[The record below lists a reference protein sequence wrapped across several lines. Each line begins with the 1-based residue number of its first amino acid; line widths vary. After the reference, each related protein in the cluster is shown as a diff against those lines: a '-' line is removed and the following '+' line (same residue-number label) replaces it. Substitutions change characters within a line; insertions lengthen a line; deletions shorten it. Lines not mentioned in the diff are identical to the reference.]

1 MSNAT
6 HDNQTKLQFW
16 IDDDL
21 LTKLDE
27 IIAHYGYASRS
38 EWLREQIRV
47 EIKDFNS
54 SSK

>member
-16 IDDDL
+16 IDNEL
-21 LTKLDE
+21 LEKLDK
-27 IIAHYGYASRS
+27 IITHYGYTSRT

-47 EIKDFNS
+47 EIKDFNNS
-54 SSK
+54 PK